1 MFYVFRF
8 ALIIEILLSN
18 IVYETGSIVEFFSG
32 HSPSTSYDNWISHVS
47 EGIAEQ
53 DYNDYGPTW
62 LDVQTNGFG
71 SYRVIEEGSPTLDYW
86 EDIFVNFRDGNLDIV
101 NNLLVDSLD
110 SFFYEVVS

>member
-53 DYNDYGPTW
+53 DYNDYGPTS
-62 LDVQTNGFG
+62 V
-71 SYRVIEEGSPTLDYW
+71 SYTHLTLPTKA
-86 EDIFVNFRDGNLDIV
+86 
-101 NNLLVDSLD
+101 
-110 SFFYEVVS
+110 